1 MRYTLMFFWAV
12 ASSLAIQ
19 SQRASGQSLLPRQS
33 AVQTQTTE
41 ISEEVHIAT
50 SFTQVTETYS
60 SISSYF
66 VETSQT
72 LYSQTTTIQEAAY
85 TLTQFQERLY
95 TAVEA
100 ISGGCNCPLDGLDTE
115 TIQTTIV
122 TWFTQL
128 QYMVQIIQQR
138 YPRRYQ
144 SYFGSTFTRI
154 STHLQV
160 ALGVA
165 YASGV
170 DIDHIVSGAVKQANI
185 NPTILSSV
193 HIQTSSFTQI
203 SKSVTSQTGIFANA
217 TAPVGL
223 RFPKRLGEVLR
234 AQNTTSRHVGDSNGI
249 NGLPKHG
256 HHHNKTLSVESGLR
270 SDNVSAI
277 RGPASDRKHV
287 NLTTP
292 IAAVPNLPTGGS
304 SNSTLPVG
312 SGARPVDG
320 SDNHGPAWD
329 RKHHR
334 PTTPITAVPNP
345 LGGGSSNST
354 LPVGSSPRPVDGS
367 DNRGPAWDRKPVNPT
382 TPIAAVPNS
391 PAGES
396 SKSPFPVDDH
406 RFPPGS
412 GASPISTPATGDS
425 KPGHQFPGN
434 WNHFPN
440 LPTSDGKPTSSGA
453 IGNPIHTT
461 FPNETPGGGASPSVR
476 NGEQGVKPEPTY
488 NRIPETN
495 PFPSARKPDSTHS
508 ENPVQASSPWSAP
521 RPSLPSFNGFE
532 GKPHHGALVESP
544 GNNVPARSSND
555 ATNPGQAPPRP
566 PTAAPLTPPPG
577 TPSGS
582 APEPGHKGHHKDDQN

>member
-19 SQRASGQSLLPRQS
+19 SQRASGQSLLPRQ

-41 ISEEVHIAT
+41 VSEEVHIAT

-144 SYFGSTFTRI
+144 SYFGSTFTQI

-277 RGPASDRKHV
+277 RG
-287 NLTTP
+287 
-292 IAAVPNLPTGGS
+292 S

-354 LPVGSSPRPVDGS
+354 LPV
-367 DNRGPAWDRKPVNPT
+367 
-382 TPIAAVPNS
+382 AA
-391 PAGES
+391 
-396 SKSPFPVDDH
+396 
-406 RFPPGS
+406 
-412 GASPISTPATGDS
+412 
-425 KPGHQFPGN
+425 
-434 WNHFPN
+434 
-440 LPTSDGKPTSSGA
+440 
-453 IGNPIHTT
+453 
-461 FPNETPGGGASPSVR
+461 
-476 NGEQGVKPEPTY
+476 
-488 NRIPETN
+488 
-495 PFPSARKPDSTHS
+495 
-508 ENPVQASSPWSAP
+508 
-521 RPSLPSFNGFE
+521 
-532 GKPHHGALVESP
+532 AL
-544 GNNVPARSSND
+544 ARSMD
-555 ATNPGQAPPRP
+555 PIIVGQLGIESLSILPHR
-566 PTAAPLTPPPG
+566 
-577 TPSGS
+577 
-582 APEPGHKGHHKDDQN
+582 

>member
-312 SGARPVDG
+312 S
-320 SDNHGPAWD
+320 
-329 RKHHR
+329 
-334 PTTPITAVPNP
+334 
-345 LGGGSSNST
+345 
-354 LPVGSSPRPVDGS
+354 SPRPVDGS

-555 ATNPGQAPPRP
+555 ATNPGQTPPRP